1 MDVDRVEAVV
11 GLKKPWSSHTEEHLI
26 GQLSV
31 QFLQPYSQHYPKVSV
46 FGHAWASEVLCQ
58 DTQARTTSIPDKP
71 PRSALKKTASLSSNN
86 ALSAFFFKFT
96 GKYTVKGQAQTADKR
111 KKSFFRRA
119 AGLCMLDS
127 PCKDHIQESRWTR
140 PTQLTAFPLQP
151 NYITAKN

>member
-31 QFLQPYSQHYPKVSV
+31 QFLQPYSQHYPKVSL

-71 PRSALKKTASLSSNN
+71 PRSALKETASLSSNN
-86 ALSAFFFKFT
+86 ALSAFFLSSLGNIQSKDRLRRQTSGKKAFSEGLLAYACSIHHAKIIFKKA
-96 GKYTVKGQAQTADKR
+96 GGPGRPSWPLSLCSQT
-111 KKSFFRRA
+111 
-119 AGLCMLDS
+119 
-127 PCKDHIQESRWTR
+127 I
-140 PTQLTAFPLQP
+140 
-151 NYITAKN
+151 